1 MVKFFSLVVYSAF
14 WIFTTKRLGAMA
26 ATTLT
31 TTMTTVTT
39 DKSNWR
45 ENKALVWIWKGV
57 EFVAAQWLLIGFGVA
72 CVLGC
77 FFPREFSL
85 LHFLLRCWISSPSP

>member
-1 MVKFFSLVVYSAF
+1 
-14 WIFTTKRLGAMA
+14 
-26 ATTLT
+26 
-31 TTMTTVTT
+31 MTTVTT

-85 LHFLLRCWISSPSP
+85 LHFFIFDIFCDAAIPFFSGSDLPSAIG

>member
-1 MVKFFSLVVYSAF
+1 
-14 WIFTTKRLGAMA
+14 MA

-31 TTMTTVTT
+31 TMMTTVTT
-39 DKSNWR
+39 DKSNWK
-45 ENKALVWIWKGV
+45 ENKALVWIWKGI

-85 LHFLLRCWISSPSP
+85 LRLLFLGIFCDAEFSFFSEWDLPSAIG